1 MAILTKRKK
10 MGLLLIAA
18 AVAAAMVI
26 WTWGAGDEAAATDNA
41 YIRGDVTSLAPKVA
55 GYVIAVEVKDNQV
68 VRAGDILFGST
79 TAIIGRSS
87 RRPRPMFRR
96 RAREGRTAPKT
107 SRFSISLCGMQRRS
121 AAPPLPT

>member
-1 MAILTKRKK
+1 MAILTRRKK

-68 VRAGDILFGST
+68 VRAGDILFRSEEHTSELTSLMRISYAVFCLKKNTIVTQNMRTQEYST
-79 TAIIGRSS
+79 QT
-87 RRPRPMFRR
+87 
-96 RAREGRTAPKT
+96 T
-107 SRFSISLCGMQRRS
+107 Q
-121 AAPPLPT
+121 